1 MLFNIRPTPPEN
13 VSNFI
18 PCPLAGRAPHRR
30 PIVREPH
37 TLDEM
42 DRNRRSISAPA
53 PDFSCRPYA
62 PGPFRGACVGLAPLG
77 HQDRVA
83 SLDGGERAAG
93 GCAPRRRSGP
103 ASERARRR
111 CARDP
116 IPGADAVPDTRYPI
130 PGPRSG
136 RCARYPIPGADAV
149 PDTRYRT
156 NAVPDTRYPERIL
169 CPIPDTRTRSC
180 ARYPI
185 SAPSGELGL
194 TFDRGY
200 PQNRPSIRYQQSS
213 CRTRISYV
221 GVLTNGCRSPI
232 TVRYGQQQ

>member
-1 MLFNIRPTPPEN
+1 MPP
-13 VSNFI
+13 
-18 PCPLAGRAPHRR
+18 RR
-30 PIVREPH
+30 Q
-37 TLDEM
+37 
-42 DRNRRSISAPA
+42 SAPSFANLTRWTKWIEPDAVFQHQHPILIIA
-53 PDFSCRPYA
+53 PTRPVRSGVPA
-62 PGPFRGACVGLAPLG
+62 SASPPLG

-116 IPGADAVPDTRYPI
+116 IPGADAVPDTRY
-130 PGPRSG
+130 
-136 RCARYPIPGADAV
+136 
-149 PDTRYRT
+149 RT
-156 NAVPDTRYPERIL
+156 DPVPDTRYPHPIL
-169 CPIPDTRTRSC
+169 CPIPDTLSRSC